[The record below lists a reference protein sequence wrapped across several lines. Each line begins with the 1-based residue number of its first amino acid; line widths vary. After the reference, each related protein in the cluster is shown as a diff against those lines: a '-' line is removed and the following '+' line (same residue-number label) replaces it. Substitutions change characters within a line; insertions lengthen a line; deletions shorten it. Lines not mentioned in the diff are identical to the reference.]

1 MQDGETITINSK
13 RKLVTIYISRIL
25 YVIMQRQYAEIH
37 VYGNRKYVTRM
48 TFGELKKQ
56 LGENFIEVRRGC
68 IVSIKAI
75 RSITDKVNLING
87 GILRYT
93 VRRKKEILSNYQAI
107 IDGNS

>member
-68 IVSIKAI
+68 IVPSSDFAYTSLALSVCSH
-75 RSITDKVNLING
+75 RSSPAFSHG
-87 GILRYT
+87 
-93 VRRKKEILSNYQAI
+93 
-107 IDGNS
+107 